1 MPGDAA
7 NLKAMHDH
15 VAPALARD
23 LAILRARLLA
33 VPVPRRRALAL
44 LGAGG
49 LGLALTACSSSGS
62 SPAGSSTTAGGAT
75 STAAAGI
82 GIPEETAGP
91 FPGDGSNG
99 PDVLTESGVVRQDLR
114 SSFGGLS
121 GSATGTTATIDLTV
135 VGTDGE
141 PRPGA
146 AVYLWHCDDV
156 GRYSL
161 YGEGVTDQNWLRGV
175 QVADDVGRLSFTTV
189 FPGAYPGR
197 WPHAHFEVFS
207 SVEDATSGGAPL
219 VTSQLALPQE
229 ACEAV
234 YADTDGY
241 GQSASNLAAMS
252 LATDMV
258 FADGVDQQ
266 LATVE
271 DDLTIALAVTVA
283 GAS

>member
-1 MPGDAA
+1 MT
-7 NLKAMHDH
+7 DH
-15 VAPALARD
+15 ASPALARD
-23 LAILRARLLA
+23 LAALRARLLA
-33 VPVPRRRALAL
+33 APVPRRRALAL

-49 LGLALTACSSSGS
+49 LGLALTACGSSGS
-62 SPAGSSTTAGGAT
+62 SSAGSSTSTGGAT
-75 STAAAGI
+75 STVAAAAGS

-91 FPGDGSNG
+91 FPGDGTNG
-99 PDVLTESGVVRQDLR
+99 PDVLTESGVVRTDLR
-114 SSFGGLS
+114 SSFGGL
-121 GSATGTTATIDLTV
+121 TGTASGATATIDLTMV
-135 VGTDGE
+135 DAATGD
-141 PRPGA
+141 PLPGA

-161 YGEGVTDQNWLRGV
+161 YSDGVTDQNWLRGV
-175 QVADDVGRLSFTTV
+175 QAADDDGRLSFTTV

-197 WPHAHFEVFS
+197 WPHAHFEVFA
-207 SVEDATSGGAPL
+207 SVEDATAGGARL

-241 GQSASNLAAMS
+241 EQSATNLAAMS

-266 LATVE
+266 LATVT
-271 DDLTIALAVTVA
+271 DDLTIALTVPVA